1 MTGSSRDSTI
11 ETRSR
16 GVILVQFTLLL
27 VVLLGLT
34 ALAIDTG
41 MTATARVQLKTVA
54 DAGALAGAKQLASQ
68 RRISTTIA
76 NLTIEVNE
84 AVAKAIAVANA
95 NSVLGKKA
103 QLTSSNIVVGYKD
116 VSSPSPDTPP
126 DTSGS
131 STRYNSVQVTA
142 NAMVAALFSRV
153 FGSNGSNLSVTST
166 ATVGAVKPM
175 GFKSINNLRPK
186 ILPIVMDE
194 ASYNRIIAGMGGD
207 SYTFNPTTKV
217 VTAGAD
223 GVKESVTYPVKAG
236 LSGNWGTINFGVSN
250 NSTSTLGDQIRNG
263 ITTAQ
268 LFKEYPDG
276 VVTVPHSFS
285 ANPGIS
291 AGIKSDLD
299 SSIGKTTVVPIYDA
313 SGGNGNNAYYHV
325 VRFASVRIVAVNLSG
340 SNKYVVVQPAI
351 SDDATAI
358 ADTANPVSSNSPN
371 SWSSGGMVF
380 LRLTR

>member
-1 MTGSSRDSTI
+1 MTGNSRDSTI

-41 MTATARVQLKTVA
+41 MIATARVQLKTVA
-54 DAGALAGAKQLASQ
+54 DAAALAGARQLASQ

-84 AVAKAIAVANA
+84 ATAQAIAVGNA

-103 QLTSSNIVVGYKD
+103 QLTSSDIVVGYKD
-116 VSSPSPDTPP
+116 VSSPSPDDPP

-142 NAMVAALFSRV
+142 NATVAALFSRV

-166 ATVGAVKPM
+166 ATVGVVETS
-175 GFKSINNLRPK
+175 GFKSINNRRPK

-194 ASYNRIIAGMGGD
+194 VAYNLMISGMGGD
-207 SYTFNPTTKV
+207 SYSFNPSSTA

-263 ITTAQ
+263 MTTAQ
-268 LFKEYPDG
+268 LFKEYSDG
-276 VVTVPHSFS
+276 VVTAPHSFS

-291 AGIKSDLD
+291 AGIKSDLT
-299 SSIGKTTVVPIYDA
+299 SMIGKSTAVPIYDA
-313 SGGNGNNAYYHV
+313 SGGNGDNAYYHV
-325 VRFASVRIVAVNLSG
+325 VKFATVRIVAVNLAG

-358 ADTANPVSSNSPN
+358 PDTDNPSSTISPS
-371 SWSSGGMVF
+371 SWSNGGAVF